1 MRSQPRTSVHTNHWR
16 ASLADRKITHLFLDT
31 SYLRAVGFKSPD
43 FQKVLK
49 HAQAKRL
56 QVLVPHV
63 AWEEWRTQL
72 LEEPLKMVRDLR
84 AAYEKLVSKMA
95 GDHFLNGL
103 ERPVLVLWPD
113 NEVDGHSKKSM
124 QVFAANNGIEV
135 VKMDV
140 DHAERA
146 WGRYFTV
153 APPFNSVESRVNR
166 RKDIPD
172 SWILEAAID
181 LKAQYPNL
189 RALCCDEALSDA
201 LNVYEIETH
210 YGSPVM
216 AGEITRTFLEQLEAD
231 LVPPAPAVQDIP
243 AEPGTPIEPPKE
255 PELAVVLAEA
265 QREFK
270 DLEVR
275 VLGFVTYLETPTKE
289 QLFRLL
295 ERSGVPVE
303 MARNVAERLVFAK
316 LIVDTGNHYL
326 PGDKQAGERA
336 VALVEPEIIKLL
348 ENGA

>member
-1 MRSQPRTSVHTNHWR
+1 M
-16 ASLADRKITHLFLDT
+16 
-31 SYLRAVGFKSPD
+31 GFKNPD

-72 LEEPLKMVRDLR
+72 LEEPMNMVRDLR

-103 ERPVLVLWPD
+103 EHPVLVLWPD

-146 WGRYFTV
+146 WDRYFTV
-153 APPFNSVESRVNR
+153 APPFNSVKSRENR

-172 SWILEAAID
+172 SWILEAAIG

-189 RALCCDEALSDA
+189 RALCCDEALSRA
-201 LNVYEIETH
+201 LRDCDIETD
-210 YGSPVM
+210 YGPTAKAS
-216 AGEITRTFLEQLEAD
+216 EITRTFLEQLEAE
-231 LVPPAPAVQDIP
+231 LAPPVRAAQEIPAKPAPA
-243 AEPGTPIEPPKE
+243 TRLPKG
-255 PELAVVLAEA
+255 PELTAVLAEA

-270 DLEVR
+270 DLDVR
-275 VLGFVTYLETPTKE
+275 VLGYVTYLETPTKD
-289 QLFRLL
+289 QLFGLL
-295 ERSGVPVE
+295 AKSGVPIE
-303 MARNVAERLVFAK
+303 MARNVAERLVLAK
-316 LIVDTGNHYL
+316 LIEDTGNYYL

-336 VALVEPEIIKLL
+336 AALVEPEIIKLL
-348 ENGA
+348 GNSA